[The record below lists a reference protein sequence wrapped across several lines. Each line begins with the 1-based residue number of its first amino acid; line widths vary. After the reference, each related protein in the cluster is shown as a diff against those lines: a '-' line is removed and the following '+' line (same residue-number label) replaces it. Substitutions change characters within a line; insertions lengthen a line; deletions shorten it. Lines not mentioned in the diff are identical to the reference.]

1 MLPGLTHKEIE
12 NLNRF
17 LTSKEV
23 QSVIKNFSRVCQN
36 EVSQKE
42 KNKYH
47 VQIHVSGIQ
56 RNGADEPICRAAV
69 DADAEN
75 GCVDTLGVGGIGRLG
90 LTCIH

>member
-23 QSVIKNFSRVCQN
+23 ESVIKNFSRVCQN

-47 VQIHVSGIQ
+47 VQIHISGIQ
-56 RNGADEPICRAAV
+56 RNGVDEPICRAAV
-69 DADAEN
+69 DAEN
-75 GCVDTLGVGGIGRLG
+75 GCVDTLGVGWIGRLG
-90 LTCIH
+90 LTYIR